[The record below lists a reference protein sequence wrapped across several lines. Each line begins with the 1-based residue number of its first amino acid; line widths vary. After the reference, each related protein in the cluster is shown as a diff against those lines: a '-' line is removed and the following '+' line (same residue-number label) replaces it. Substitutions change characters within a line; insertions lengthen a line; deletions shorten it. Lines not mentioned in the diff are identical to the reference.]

1 MKDAKNNAKLELLAE
16 LEGYDTVMAMLEKA
30 TFDSVCPG
38 ICGEPGCDYIGQV
51 EPDQTKGWC
60 PACEK
65 GTVKSALIL
74 AGLI

>member
-1 MKDAKNNAKLELLAE
+1 MDNKDKLELLRE
-16 LEGYDTVMAMLEKA
+16 LEGYDTVMDMLEKA

-38 ICGEPGCDYIGQV
+38 ICSEPGCDYIATV
-51 EPDQTKGWC
+51 EPDQDKGWC
-60 PACEK
+60 AACEK